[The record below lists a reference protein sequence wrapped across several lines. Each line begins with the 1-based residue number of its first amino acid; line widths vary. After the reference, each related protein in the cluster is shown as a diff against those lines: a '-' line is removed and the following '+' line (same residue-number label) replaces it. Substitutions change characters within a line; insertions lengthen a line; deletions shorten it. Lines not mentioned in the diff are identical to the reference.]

1 MGRSLPVLNFVEFPP
16 TPPPPLPP
24 RQAYVCLPS
33 GNALQSWE
41 HPPLSALHAINA
53 HPIPSSLPSGQSF
66 LPSQNLLSS
75 IHTDELWH
83 CLSRGLQ
90 VGAITA
96 IESKNKVSYN
106 FVRQNSTTICQ
117 KSRFKFILIGQHSF
131 YLSPRN
137 GDLRLM
143 FACVSEYLREIAR
156 KCQVRSCSLCHHAT
170 LLQQPP
176 FARWGVE

>member
-16 TPPPPLPP
+16 TPPPLPP
-24 RQAYVCLPS
+24 RRAYVCLPS

-83 CLSRGLQ
+83 CLSRELQ

-106 FVRQNSTTICQ
+106 FVRQH
-117 KSRFKFILIGQHSF
+117 FF

-137 GDLRLM
+137 GDLRLI

-156 KCQVRSCSLCHHAT
+156 KC
-170 LLQQPP
+170 
-176 FARWGVE
+176 